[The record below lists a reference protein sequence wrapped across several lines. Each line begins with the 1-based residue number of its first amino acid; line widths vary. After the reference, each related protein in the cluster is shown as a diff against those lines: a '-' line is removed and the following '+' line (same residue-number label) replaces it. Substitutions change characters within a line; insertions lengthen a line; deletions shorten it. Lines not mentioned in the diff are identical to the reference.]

1 MKVVEDIEIGRCSFT
16 QWYVGETPCNIFFMP
31 GCELLGR
38 NTHRVAYSIQNDVNT
53 GFWVGKGSCI
63 KGGVG

>member
-16 QWYVGETPCNIFFMP
+16 QWYVGETPCKFFFMP

-38 NTHRVAYSIQNDVNT
+38 NIPRVVYSVQNDVNT
-53 GFWVGKGSCI
+53 GF
-63 KGGVG
+63 